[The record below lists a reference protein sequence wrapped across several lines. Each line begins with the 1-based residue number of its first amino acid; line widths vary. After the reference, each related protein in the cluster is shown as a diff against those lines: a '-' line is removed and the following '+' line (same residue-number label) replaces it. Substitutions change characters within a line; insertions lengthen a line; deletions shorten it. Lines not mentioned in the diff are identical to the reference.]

1 MPATRPPKLLST
13 TLDISKRG
21 KFQRAAL
28 ALDTEER
35 KLHLICALPPL
46 PSRLDLNPLNVRTH
60 LFRLTASGGESNSA
74 KYGAKKGQATGRS
87 LSAGKKKKK
96 RKEIGAHLEI
106 HSLQGYT
113 RVHPKLRSRLCAVIL
128 GRAKEDRVYVRPGL
142 FYRPCIFPVPRL
154 DGAHTATLTAAALG
168 SPITLG

>member
-96 RKEIGAHLEI
+96 KKGNRSTFRNTLVA
-106 HSLQGYT
+106 
-113 RVHPKLRSRLCAVIL
+113 RVHSCTPEIAFPPLCRNPRPCQRGSRLRKTRTFL
-128 GRAKEDRVYVRPGL
+128 PPLYFSRS
-142 FYRPCIFPVPRL
+142 
-154 DGAHTATLTAAALG
+154 AT
-168 SPITLG
+168 